1 MNKTENATV
10 NALVNAQEIDDFI
23 KVASQLAAL
32 FIRRKA
38 IARNELPGLMEE
50 IYAILVQAPSQET
63 NAEQLHPAVPI
74 ERSVMPD
81 YIVCLEDGKKLKM
94 LKRHLKTYYGLTPAE
109 YKRRWGLPPDYP
121 IVAPNYAKHRSEIAK
136 SMGLGSRN
144 AGNTPEASYWKGLQ
158 VFDHDERKAFGA

>member
-1 MNKTENATV
+1 MNKAENDT
-10 NALVNAQEIDDFI
+10 VNAQEIDDFI

-32 FIRRKA
+32 FLRRKA

-50 IYAILVQAPSQET
+50 IYAILVQAPQQDTSVER
-63 NAEQLHPAVPI
+63 LRPAVPI

-81 YIVCLEDGKKLKM
+81 YIICLEDGKKLKM

-136 SMGLGSRN
+136 SMGLGSRG
-144 AGNTPEASYWKGLQ
+144 AEHTAQASYWKERQ
-158 VFDHDERKAFGA
+158 AFDHDDLKSFGA